1 MKYVLSLPGQ
11 VASSLAQL
19 KDINEDWQA
28 FSDPQDSQ
36 LGSGGGTAWL
46 LYKSYISEGEQ
57 CSFTEWL
64 SKEKR
69 VLVHAGGLS
78 RRLPSYA
85 PVGKSLIPVPVFRW
99 KRGQRLDQTLIDLQL
114 PLAQKLLESAS
125 KETHTLV
132 VSGDALVTT
141 AQYNFSIPKT
151 DVVLLAVSVDSSVAM
166 NHGVF
171 VCDSE
176 DPAKLIHMLQKP
188 SRQQLQRVAMQHL
201 FFIDTGMWLLSD
213 RAIHALMKKSGWQH
227 DSDSFPH
234 QIPQNYD
241 LYGSF
246 GLALGNSPT
255 IEDKDLK
262 DLTVAVIPLPDG
274 EFFHFGTNS
283 EIISSSLRLQNKVQD
298 QRLIWSRNIK
308 PHPSIFT
315 QNAII
320 SSQLNEQLH
329 NVWIENAYV
338 PASWQLHGNHVITG
352 IPENSWTLDVPE
364 GICLDLVPLGENS
377 YAIRPYGMKDAFRGD
392 VSSSTT
398 QWMSDNISNWFS
410 NRGLCLPSSDFDMH
424 DFPLFPV
431 VSMKDI
437 PEGFIQWMLT
447 ASQNVTYSD
456 FYTGCLK
463 ISASQL
469 LAEAVISRSVAQR
482 KIFRKQNY
490 VHLLKNYRKSVFYQI
505 DLRHATKEIDANL
518 LATILQ
524 PSVQETPLLS
534 MHDNMFRSLVLN
546 DKKYENESFVILREV
561 LLNPIKSRKVLPSCS
576 VYSDQIV
583 WSRSPVRIDLAGGWT
598 DTPPYSLLNGGD
610 VVTVALELNGQPPLQ
625 AYVRPVRERH
635 ITLRSIDQGSEL
647 MITSFQD
654 LSLHNDLY
662 SGFSI
667 PKAALCLVGFH
678 PDFCSVSYTS
688 LQQQLNDIGSGF
700 ELTFFSAVPRGS
712 GLGTSSILSA
722 TILGALSDFC
732 GLGWDLYEIGDRTLA
747 LEQLLTSGGGWQDQ
761 YGGIF
766 PGIKH
771 LHTGQGVRQTPQIKW
786 LPDTLFT
793 NPEYKD
799 CMLLYYT
806 GITRVAKNLLGEI
819 VKGMF
824 LNDSHDAAVLREMK
838 SHASH
843 TAEVIQKHD
852 FQGFGQAIAK
862 TWKLKNK
869 LDKDTNN
876 TEIQQIID
884 LIDDYALGYILP
896 GAGGGGFLFIVGKDI
911 MSTNRIKR
919 ILNEHKTREN
929 ARIVDMK
936 LSDEGMK
943 VTRS

>member
-1 MKYVLSLPGQ
+1 MKYVLSLPRQ
-11 VASSLAQL
+11 VSSSLAQV
-19 KDINEDWQA
+19 KKINEDWQA
-28 FSDPQDSQ
+28 FSDPPDSQ

-46 LYKSYISEGEQ
+46 LYKSFISEGVN
-57 CSFTEWL
+57 CSFSEWL

-99 KRGQRLDQTLIDLQL
+99 ERGQRLDQTLIDLQL
-114 PLAQKLLESAS
+114 PLAEKLLDSTS
-125 KETHTLV
+125 NGMHTLV

-141 AQYNFSIPKT
+141 EQYNFNIPEV

-171 VCDSE
+171 VCDSQNPE
-176 DPAKLIHMLQKP
+176 NLILMLQKP
-188 SRQQLQRVAMQHL
+188 SHQQLQQVAMQHL
-201 FFIDTGMWLLSD
+201 FFIDTGVWLLSD
-213 RAIHALMKKSGWQH
+213 RAIHVLMKKSGWQN
-227 DSDSFPH
+227 DSNSFIH

-246 GLALGNSPT
+246 GLSLGNSPT
-255 IEDKDLK
+255 IEDADIEN
-262 DLTVAVIPLPDG
+262 LTVAVIPLNDG

-320 SSQLNEQLH
+320 LNQLSEQLH
-329 NVWIENAYV
+329 NVWIENSYI

-364 GICLDLVPLGENS
+364 GICLDMVPLGEDS
-377 YAIRPYGMKDAFRGD
+377 YAIRPYGMYDVFRGD
-392 VSSSTT
+392 VGSPTT
-398 QWMSDNISNWFS
+398 KWMNDSIGNWFLK
-410 NRGLCLPSSDFDMH
+410 RGLSKPSSGYDIYDY
-424 DFPLFPV
+424 PLFPI
-431 VSMKDI
+431 VSIKEMN
-437 PEGFIQWMLT
+437 ENFIQWMFIGTQNLT
-447 ASQNVTYSD
+447 FSEFYSQ
-456 FYTGCLK
+456 CLK
-463 ISASQL
+463 VSATNI
-469 LAEAVISRSVAQR
+469 LAKANISRSDAQR
-482 KIFRKQNY
+482 IIFRKQNY
-490 VHLLKNYRKSVFYQI
+490 VQLLKNYKKSVFYQI
-505 DLRHATKEIDANL
+505 DLRRVAKEIEENSIT
-518 LATILQ
+518 TIHQL
-524 PSVQETPLLS
+524 SVHETPLLS
-534 MHDNMFRSLVLN
+534 MHDNMFRSLVTN
-546 DKKYENESFVILREV
+546 DKRYENRSFSILREV
-561 LLNPIKSRKVLPSCS
+561 LIDPIRNRKVLPSCS
-576 VYSDQIV
+576 VYLDQIV

-598 DTPPYSLLNGGD
+598 DTPPYSLLHGGD

-625 AYVRPVRERH
+625 AYVRPVSGRH

-647 MITSFQD
+647 TIMSFQD
-654 LSLHNDLY
+654 LSSHNNLN

-667 PKAALCLVGFH
+667 PKAALCLAGFH
-678 PDFCSVSYTS
+678 PDFCSVSYNS

-700 ELTFFSAVPRGS
+700 ELTFFSSVPRGS

-771 LHTGQGVRQTPQIKW
+771 LHTKQGVRQIPEIKW
-786 LPDTLFT
+786 LPDTLFK

-824 LNDSHDAAVLREMK
+824 LNDSHDTTVLREMK
-838 SHASH
+838 FHACH
-843 TAEVIQKHD
+843 TAELIQKHD

-876 TEIQQIID
+876 SEIQQIID
-884 LIDDYALGYILP
+884 LINDYALGYILP
-896 GAGGGGFLFIVGKDI
+896 GAGGGGFLFILGKDI
-911 MSTNRIKR
+911 ISTNQIRR
-919 ILNEHKTREN
+919 ILNEYRIRKS
-929 ARIVDMK
+929 ARIVEMD
-936 LSDEGMK
+936 LSNEGMK